1 MWKKQRIV
9 FNTMP
14 VSYNKFAQVQIEYCD
29 VMIST

>member
-1 MWKKQRIV
+1 
-9 FNTMP
+9 MP